1 MEKEA
6 ELSLEQQFKLQVLKE
21 NVDKLTLPQAKEFLM
36 ELLRQN
42 MVKDNLMQKLFKN
55 I

>member
-6 ELSLEQQFKLQVLKE
+6 ELSLEQQFKLQVLKD
-21 NVDKLTLPQAKEFLM
+21 NVDKLTLSQAKEFLI
-36 ELLRQN
+36 EVLKQN
-42 MVKDNLMQKLFKN
+42 MIKDNLMQILFKN

>member
-21 NVDKLTLPQAKEFLM
+21 NVDKLTLSQAKEFLI
-36 ELLRQN
+36 EVLRQN
-42 MVKDNLMQKLFKN
+42 MLKDNLMQILFKN